1 MMLTLRMNNGKI
13 LDVLQCGISM
23 ITSARP
29 VISDE
34 ERRRRKAAVQQAFAS
49 VQLEGFVV
57 TEQEQR
63 RGQAFIDGKMTLQEF
78 VTGD

>member
-1 MMLTLRMNNGKI
+1 MDAFVWAEPMTTYA
-13 LDVLQCGISM
+13 Q
-23 ITSARP
+23 P

-34 ERRRRKAAVQQAFAS
+34 ERRRRKAAVLQAFAS
-49 VQLEGFVV
+49 VQLEGFTVS
-57 TEQEQR
+57 EQEQR

>member
-1 MMLTLRMNNGKI
+1 MLTWHGDEGKI
-13 LDVLQCGISM
+13 MVDFERNEPV
-23 ITSARP
+23 ITLAHP

-34 ERRRRKAAVQQAFAS
+34 ERRRRKLAVSEAFAS
-49 VQLEGFVV
+49 VQLEGFEV

-78 VTGD
+78 VTGE

>member
-1 MMLTLRMNNGKI
+1 MLTLRSNNGKI
-13 LDVLQCGISM
+13 TEVLECGFPM
-23 ITSARP
+23 ITLAHP

>member
-1 MMLTLRMNNGKI
+1 MLTLRSNNGKI
-13 LDVLQCGISM
+13 MEVLECSLPM
-23 ITSARP
+23 ITLAHP

-34 ERRRRKAAVQQAFAS
+34 ERRRRKVAVQQAFAS